1 MTNPMRFTGS
11 VRMSPELQTSA
22 QKLAGGGAARP
33 DELVAQAAR
42 ELASRENINLGLATE
57 RVLRERPDLADP
69 YWKAF
74 GGP

>member
-11 VRMSPELQTSA
+11 VRMGTEPQTSA

-33 DELVAQAAR
+33 DEAVAAAAW

-57 RVLRERPDLADP
+57 RILRERPDLAGP

-74 GGP
+74 GRP